1 MAMEFN
7 LRNRVIRAESNRASQ
22 RRVSEQNAFTLIET
36 MVATAVFGIAV
47 GVCILSFS
55 LGMRIVGTAAKQMDA
70 LHDARNQV
78 EMLRTNHFTNVVF
91 NAGTYAISNANYV
104 GNYVVS
110 NVDSWTKNITVN
122 IVYANQIRGGK
133 STNTLITTL
142 TSSLHPHP

>member
-7 LRNRVIRAESNRASQ
+7 LRYRVIRAESNHTSQ

-55 LGMRIVGTAAKQMDA
+55 LGMRIVGTAANQMDA

-91 NAGTYAISNANYV
+91 TAGTYALSNANYV

-122 IVYANQIRGGK
+122 IVYVNRIRGGK

-142 TSSLHPHP
+142 TSSLHP

>member
-1 MAMEFN
+1 
-7 LRNRVIRAESNRASQ
+7 
-22 RRVSEQNAFTLIET
+22 
-36 MVATAVFGIAV
+36 
-47 GVCILSFS
+47 
-55 LGMRIVGTAAKQMDA
+55 MDA

-91 NAGTYAISNANYV
+91 TAGTYALSNANYV

-122 IVYANQIRGGK
+122 IVYVNRIRGGK

-142 TSSLHPHP
+142 TSSLHP